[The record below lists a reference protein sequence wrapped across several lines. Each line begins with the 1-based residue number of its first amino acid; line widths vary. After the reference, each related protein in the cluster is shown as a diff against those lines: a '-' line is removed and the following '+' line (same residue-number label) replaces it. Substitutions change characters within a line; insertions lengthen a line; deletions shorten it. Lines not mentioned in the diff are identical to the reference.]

1 MEPRKLVVIAS
12 LLALFSGVAA
22 AEAVGTSTIGV
33 AVEQMDQVLN
43 GYSAK
48 KDLLGKGVEN
58 DKSQKIGKIEDIVV
72 TPNDKVSA
80 AIIGVGG
87 FIGVGKHDVAIPM
100 EQLKVDGKRVV
111 LAGATKET
119 LKSMPKFEYTR
130 K

>member
-1 MEPRKLVVIAS
+1 METRKLVVVMS
-12 LLALFSGVAA
+12 MLALFSGVAA
-22 AEAVGTSTIGV
+22 AQAVGTSTIGV

-48 KDLLGKGVEN
+48 KDLIGKKVEN
-58 DKSQKIGKIEDIVV
+58 DKNQNIGKIEDIVV
-72 TPNDKVSA
+72 TQNERVSA

-87 FIGVGKHDVAIPM
+87 FVGVGKHNVAIPM
-100 EQLKVDGKRVV
+100 EQLKVDGKRLV

>member
-1 MEPRKLVVIAS
+1 MKPRKLVVVAS

-22 AEAVGTSTIGV
+22 AEVVGTSTIGV

-48 KDLLGKGVEN
+48 KDLLGKAVEN
-58 DKSQKIGKIEDIVV
+58 DKNQKIGKIEDIVV
-72 TPNDKVSA
+72 TRNEKVSA
-80 AIIGVGG
+80 AIIAVGG